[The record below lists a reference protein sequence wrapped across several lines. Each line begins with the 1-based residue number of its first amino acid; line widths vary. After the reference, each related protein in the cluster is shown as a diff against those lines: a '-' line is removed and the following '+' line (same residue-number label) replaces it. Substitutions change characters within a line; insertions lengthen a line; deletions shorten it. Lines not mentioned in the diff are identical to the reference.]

1 MLYEVNQDAL
11 RYEMEHLGVYKP
23 SVEIMLGKGKIVPL
37 KLLHVRTPAANII
50 KQEMLAA
57 GGDCATPGT
66 TITCAVPHVDILL
79 LGNRK
84 HYNTLIYKLKQMPYF
99 GIPSIV
105 EDMERYLAPRPRI
118 TLLADGRILAY
129 DSVRVMGIL
138 NVTPDSFYAGSRST
152 SVDALLKQA
161 EKMLAEGAAI
171 LDIGG
176 ESTRPGSDPV
186 TAEEEQA
193 RVLPA
198 VAAVKKQFPESI
210 LSVDTYRAALA
221 REALAQGADI
231 VNDIS
236 ALTADPG
243 MAAVVAEAK
252 APVILMHRKGTPKD
266 MQQQCHYKNVVQE
279 VTEYLL
285 DRAGSLQEYGMG
297 ADKIILDPGI
307 GFAKNDEQNLRLMQ
321 NLNALTVNPY
331 PVLMAAS
338 RKSTIGNV
346 LGREESLCKHAWDP
360 MRNGRAV
367 SSGAIEVDGGFGP
380 DEKKAGM
387 AATASIMPLPPE
399 ERLEGSLAV
408 TAAAVYAGA
417 SLVRVHDVKEHVRL
431 IRMLEAIRKV

>member
-66 TITCAVPHVDILL
+66 TITCAVPNVDVIL
-79 LGNRK
+79 LGNQK
-84 HYNTLIYKLKQMPYF
+84 HYKTLLYKLKQMPYF
-99 GIPSIV
+99 GIPAIV
-105 EDMERYLAPRPRI
+105 AELERYLVSAPKCTR
-118 TLLADGRILAY
+118 LADGRILRY
-129 DSVRVMGIL
+129 DSVQVMGIL
-138 NVTPDSFYAGSRST
+138 NVTPDSFYAGSRLT
-152 SVDALLKQA
+152 GVDAILVQA
-161 EKMLAEGAAI
+161 ETMLSEGAAV

-321 NLNALTVNPY
+321 NLNALTVQPY

-338 RKSTIGNV
+338 RKTTIGNV
-346 LGREESLCKHAWDP
+346 L
-360 MRNGRAV
+360 
-367 SSGAIEVDGGFGP
+367 
-380 DEKKAGM
+380 
-387 AATASIMPLPPE
+387 ATEAKGLIPAPPE
-399 ERLEGSLAV
+399 ERLEGTLAV
-408 TAAAVYAGA
+408 TAAAVFAGA
-417 SLVRVHDVKEHVRL
+417 SLVRVHDVKENVRM

>member
-1 MLYEVNQDAL
+1 VEVMLYEVNQDAL

-84 HYNTLIYKLKQMPYF
+84 HYNTLVYKLKQMPYF

-129 DSVRVMGIL
+129 DSVKVMGIL
-138 NVTPDSFYAGSRST
+138 NVTPDSFYAGSRLT
-152 SVDALLKQA
+152 GVDAILAQA
-161 EKMLAEGAAI
+161 ETMLSEGAAV

-186 TAEEEQA
+186 TAEEERR

-198 VAAVKKQFPESI
+198 VEAIKKKFPEAVISI
-210 LSVDTYRAALA
+210 DTYRAALA
-221 REALAQGADI
+221 REALQRGGDMI
-231 VNDIS
+231 NDIS
-236 ALTADPG
+236 AMTADPG
-243 MAAVVAEAK
+243 MAAVAAEAK

-297 ADKIILDPGI
+297 ANKIILDPGI

-321 NLNALTVNPY
+321 NLNALTVQPY

-338 RKSTIGNV
+338 RKTTIGNV
-346 LGREESLCKHAWDP
+346 L
-360 MRNGRAV
+360 
-367 SSGAIEVDGGFGP
+367 
-380 DEKKAGM
+380 
-387 AATASIMPLPPE
+387 ATEAKGLIPAPPE
-399 ERLEGSLAV
+399 ERLEGTLAV
-408 TAAAVYAGA
+408 TAAAVFAGA
-417 SLVRVHDVKEHVRL
+417 SLVRVHDVKENVRM